1 MRNGVPGSWS
11 NQAKTAVDGSSIC
24 DDKASCK
31 ILAEDEAVSSWGC
44 AYSECYRARGGNQWN
59 CEPDPLKAK
68 VLNRTNYKYSYQ
80 QGPIGCSETCQSNDQ
95 TTGNYCGN
103 EWYGTAVNPTSISQI
118 VISGGAGEK
127 ATFTHT
133 PINYNRGYTYYLEVG
148 DQFII
153 SGCEAT
159 AALEQVYTVTAL
171 DPSMMNIVAS
181 GTGLGTDRNL
191 NEQCTLTVYNP
202 RIKCRPQQVTEQ
214 VLESYSNG
222 CKGPYVC
229 KDDPTLWKSC
239 TLPLQKNG
247 AYDCKNHMDDN
258 DDLVNGG
265 HCNQSAWKYYYAIFS
280 SFSLFIYIPL
290 TNICFFLSVL
300 HFFILFL
307 TIGSGL

>member
-1 MRNGVPGSWS
+1 MPGSWS

-68 VLNRTNYKYSYQ
+68 VLNRTKIKTYNEVFR
-80 QGPIGCSETCQSNDQ
+80 PLGCSRTCQYQNQASVSDYCDYSATSVSSVA
-95 TTGNYCGN
+95 TTPNG
-103 EWYGTAVNPTSISQI
+103 ESA
-118 VISGGAGEK
+118 ISGSGQLLNIGHADITYNNGGAMY
-127 ATFTHT
+127 F
-133 PINYNRGYTYYLEVG
+133 LQVG
-148 DQFII
+148 DQFTL
-153 SGCEAT
+153 SGCGT
-159 AALEQVYTVTAL
+159 TALEQVYTVKSGTTAV
-171 DPSMMNIVAS
+171 PPHIVAS

-202 RIKCRPQQVTEQ
+202 RIKCRHERVPEQ

-247 AYDCKNHMDDN
+247 VYDCKNHMDDN

-307 TIGSGL
+307 TIGSDL

>member
-1 MRNGVPGSWS
+1 MPGSWS

-68 VLNRTNYKYSYQ
+68 VLNRTMTKYKMQY
-80 QGPIGCSETCQSNDQ
+80 GPIGCSETCQSAD
-95 TTGNYCGN
+95 TTSGKYCSPY
-103 EWYGTAVNPTSISQI
+103 ETSVDPTIIRQI
-118 VISGGAGEK
+118 LISGGAGEI
-127 ATFTHT
+127 ATFLHDT
-133 PINYNRGYTYYLEVG
+133 IRYNYGNPYYLEVG

-153 SGCEAT
+153 SSCEAT
-159 AALEQVYTVTAL
+159 AALEQVYTVTSL

-247 AYDCKNHMDDN
+247 VYDCKNHMDDN

-265 HCNQSAWKYYYAIFS
+265 HCNQSAWKYY
-280 SFSLFIYIPL
+280 LL
-290 TNICFFLSVL
+290 FFLPFLYLYIFRSQTFAFFFP
-300 HFFILFL
+300 FFIFLFCF
-307 TIGSGL
+307 